1 MYINKASAFPMAHG
15 YFQECIL
22 GGGLG
27 VRKEGIQKQT
37 AKVYFIQEKL
47 TLYNQR
53 LEQKK
58 MLNFQLL
65 RILQDCPS
73 SLERRK
79 HGIFKA

>member
-1 MYINKASAFPMAHG
+1 MAHG

-22 GGGLG
+22 GGGLA

-37 AKVYFIQEKL
+37 AKVYFIKEKL

-53 LEQKK
+53 LKQKK
-58 MLNFQLL
+58 LLNFQLL
-65 RILQDCPS
+65 RILQDCLN